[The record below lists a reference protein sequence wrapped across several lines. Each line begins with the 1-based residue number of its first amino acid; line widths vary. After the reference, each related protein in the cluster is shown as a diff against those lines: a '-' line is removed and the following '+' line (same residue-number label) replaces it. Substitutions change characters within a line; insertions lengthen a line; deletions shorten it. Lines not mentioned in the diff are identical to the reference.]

1 MAAPRVHRE
10 NALQAVMHRIQE
22 PSMSHSPTE
31 ELQRD
36 LRQVIHDAEELLKV
50 TAGQAGEKFADVRA
64 RTQESLTIAKARL
77 AELGGAAAARAQA
90 AAQGT
95 DAAVRA
101 NPWAAVGIGAAA
113 GVLLGLLLGRR
124 GS

>member
-1 MAAPRVHRE
+1 MVAVRTRRE
-10 NALQAVMHRIQE
+10 NALQAADTSTQE
-22 PSMSHSPTE
+22 PSMFHSPTE

-77 AELGGAAAARAQA
+77 AQLGGAAAARAQA

-101 NPWAAVGIGAAA
+101 NPWAAIGIGAAA
-113 GVLLGLLLGRR
+113 GVLVGLLLGRR